1 MDKLLKVL
9 AQQKDFVTARQLSQ
23 IIGVTERSVRNY
35 VNKLNQA
42 VEDQQNIIISSKSGY
57 KLNQNTVTSNLNQQL
72 ISDDDQLLVNM
83 AIILVQASDYI
94 PLEDIS
100 QKLHY
105 SPENIRLKVQKLFY
119 RIKETN
125 IQIKLDSK
133 IFTGIKLSG
142 TESAKR
148 LLIEELV
155 PLQVFRRDNLL
166 DDLACFLAKI
176 TTLVELKQYS
186 SVINQVMTYNHCAI
200 NYLTYVK
207 LLVHLAIMMN
217 CIREQ
222 HLIRTSSESNQ
233 ELNSFLEFKLAADL
247 AKQLNFRN
255 QKPEITAL
263 AYYLLSL
270 PIDLPENYQIGGPIP
285 QIVTIH
291 RALEQAEN
299 YFNLPLS
306 SNVKYRDQIT
316 NHLSRAI
323 NPIKQHIPIFNP
335 YFNELKHEY
344 LFAYS
349 IASYIYDAL
358 KKDLEL
364 KNIPESEIA
373 YLSIHIQLIL
383 NNDELPGI
391 KTLLVVNS
399 KKVES
404 KLIKNKVETFFDNLK
419 VVEIVSTFNPN
430 QVNNYD
436 LILIAERERDHA
448 ANHKV
453 IYISRNVSSK
463 DIQKIQ
469 SYLQTIGTAGILN
482 DLAYFHLTAT
492 DNLTAIKLLLEKS
505 GNLSLLDSFLERE
518 AMSTTDIGNLTAL
531 PHPFL
536 KRGFHDPKMVVGI
549 NRTNILWGKQNV
561 RLIILY
567 LPANEL
573 EINKNF
579 FRDVYIHTN
588 KINTVQQLL
597 KTHNKHEF
605 IQIWNQE
612 RGY

>member
-217 CIREQ
+217 CIRE
-222 HLIRTSSESNQ
+222 
-233 ELNSFLEFKLAADL
+233 
-247 AKQLNFRN
+247 
-255 QKPEITAL
+255 
-263 AYYLLSL
+263 
-270 PIDLPENYQIGGPIP
+270 
-285 QIVTIH
+285 
-291 RALEQAEN
+291 
-299 YFNLPLS
+299 
-306 SNVKYRDQIT
+306 
-316 NHLSRAI
+316 
-323 NPIKQHIPIFNP
+323 
-335 YFNELKHEY
+335 
-344 LFAYS
+344 
-349 IASYIYDAL
+349 
-358 KKDLEL
+358 
-364 KNIPESEIA
+364 
-373 YLSIHIQLIL
+373 
-383 NNDELPGI
+383 
-391 KTLLVVNS
+391 
-399 KKVES
+399 
-404 KLIKNKVETFFDNLK
+404 
-419 VVEIVSTFNPN
+419 
-430 QVNNYD
+430 
-436 LILIAERERDHA
+436 
-448 ANHKV
+448 
-453 IYISRNVSSK
+453 
-463 DIQKIQ
+463 
-469 SYLQTIGTAGILN
+469 
-482 DLAYFHLTAT
+482 
-492 DNLTAIKLLLEKS
+492 
-505 GNLSLLDSFLERE
+505 
-518 AMSTTDIGNLTAL
+518 
-531 PHPFL
+531 
-536 KRGFHDPKMVVGI
+536 
-549 NRTNILWGKQNV
+549 
-561 RLIILY
+561 
-567 LPANEL
+567 
-573 EINKNF
+573 
-579 FRDVYIHTN
+579 
-588 KINTVQQLL
+588 
-597 KTHNKHEF
+597 
-605 IQIWNQE
+605 
-612 RGY
+612 